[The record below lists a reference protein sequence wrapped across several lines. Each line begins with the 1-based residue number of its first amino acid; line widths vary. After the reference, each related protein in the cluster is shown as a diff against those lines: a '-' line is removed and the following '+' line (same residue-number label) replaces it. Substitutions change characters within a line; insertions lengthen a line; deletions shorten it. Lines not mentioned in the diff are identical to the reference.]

1 MLKLNHITKRFPG
14 VLALDDVSVEVR
26 PNEIVGLIG
35 ENGAGKSTLMKLLT
49 GAYRQDAGDITLSG
63 QPLVIRNP
71 RDATA
76 KGIAMVYQEQSI
88 LPNLTIAENLF
99 LGRED
104 KFTTFGRMNWPK
116 LKRAA
121 QAELA
126 TVHLDI
132 DPLTVCE
139 DLSFGQRQM
148 VELARALSLASRTGG
163 TPVILLDEP
172 TSVLE
177 AAEIDILFRLVR
189 ELKSRASFVF
199 VSHRLDELLSLS
211 DRVYVMKDG
220 KVVAEMA
227 SADAS
232 VKQLHEL
239 MVGRSMNGEY
249 YRENLQKPCR
259 DEVALSVRHASL
271 GHALND
277 VSFEVRRGEVFGVA
291 GVVGSGREELCRVI
305 AGLEKLDSGE
315 VHIGGTLLRAQ
326 PNHAVALGVGY
337 VPRERKIEGLVTQM
351 SVAENLT
358 LPRLSAVSRGGVVR
372 KGSERKIANEWIQR
386 LRIKTPGPDASCRN
400 LSGGNQQKVVLAKW
414 RFAGSRILV
423 LDHPTRG
430 LDVGAKE
437 EVYQLI
443 RELTAEGVAVV
454 LTGDTLE
461 EILGLSHR
469 IMVMRDGRA
478 QKVLPCEVGSKPSQV
493 EIVEHM
499 V

>member
-1 MLKLNHITKRFPG
+1 MLKLTNITKRFPG

-49 GAYRQDAGDITLSG
+49 GAYRQDSGEILLSG
-63 QPLVIRNP
+63 EPLVIRNP

-88 LPNLTIAENLF
+88 LPNLTVAENLF
-99 LGRED
+99 LGREEN
-104 KFTTFGRMNWPK
+104 FTTFGRMNWPK

-148 VELARALSLASRTGG
+148 VELARALSLASRPGG

-177 AAEIDILFRLVR
+177 AAEIEILFRLVR

-227 SADAS
+227 SAEAS

-259 DEVALSVRHASL
+259 DEVALSVQHASL
-271 GHALND
+271 GHALDD
-277 VSFEVRRGEVFGVA
+277 VSFEVHRGEVFGVA

-305 AGLEKLDSGE
+305 AGLEKLAAGE
-315 VHIGGTLLRAQ
+315 VRIGGTLLKPQA
-326 PNHAVALGVGY
+326 NHAVALGVGY
-337 VPRERKIEGLVTQM
+337 VPRERKVEGLVTQM

-358 LPRLSAVSRGGVVR
+358 LPRLGGVSRGGIVR

-414 RFAGSRILV
+414 RFAGSQILV

-478 QKVLPCEVGSKPSQV
+478 QTLLPCEVGSKPSQV

>member
-1 MLKLNHITKRFPG
+1 MLTLKNITKRFPG
-14 VLALDDVSVEVR
+14 VLALNDVSIEVR

-49 GAYRQDAGDITLSG
+49 GAYRQDTGEIVLNGS
-63 QPLVIRNP
+63 PLFIKNP
-71 RDATA
+71 RDATS

-88 LPNLTIAENLF
+88 LPNLTVAENLF
-99 LGRED
+99 LGRESA
-104 KFTTFGRMNWPK
+104 FVSFGRIDWKK

-121 QAELA
+121 LAELA

-132 DPLTVCE
+132 DPLTYCE

-148 VELARALSLASRTGG
+148 VELAKALSLASRAGSM
-163 TPVILLDEP
+163 PVILLDEP

-177 AAEIDILFRLVR
+177 AAEIEILFRLVR

-220 KVVAEMA
+220 KVVSEMA

-232 VKQLHEL
+232 IGRLHEL
-239 MVGRSMNGEY
+239 MVGRTMDGQY
-249 YRENLQKPCR
+249 YREGSQKPCS
-259 DEVALSVRHASL
+259 DIVALSVRNACL
-271 GHALND
+271 GHALKD
-277 VSFEVRRGEVFGVA
+277 LSFEVRAGEVFGVA
-291 GVVGSGREELCRVI
+291 GVVGSGREELCRVL
-305 AGLEKLDSGE
+305 AGLERLDAGE
-315 VHIGGTLLRAQ
+315 VKVGTIQLKPQA
-326 PNHAVALGVGY
+326 NHAVSLGIGY
-337 VPRERKIEGLVTQM
+337 VPRERKIEGLVTEM
-351 SVAENLT
+351 TVAENLT
-358 LPRLSAVSRGGVVR
+358 LSRLAAVSRAGVMR
-372 KGSERKIANEWIQR
+372 KGSERGFANDWIAR
-386 LRIKTPGPDASCRN
+386 LHIKTPGPDASCRN

-443 RELTAEGVAVV
+443 RELSAEGVAVV

-461 EILGLSHR
+461 EILGMSHR
-469 IMVMRDGRA
+469 VMVMRDGRA
-478 QKVLPCEVGSKPSQV
+478 QKILPCEVGKKPSQIEV
-493 EIVEHM
+493 IEHM

>member
-1 MLKLNHITKRFPG
+1 MLLLKNITKRFPG
-14 VLALDDVSVEVR
+14 VLALDDVSIEIR

-49 GAYRQDAGDITLSG
+49 GAYRQDAGAMTLNG
-63 QPLVIRNP
+63 KPLVIRNP
-71 RDATA
+71 RDATS

-88 LPNLTIAENLF
+88 LPNLTVAENLF
-99 LGRED
+99 LGREKD
-104 KFTTFGRMNWPK
+104 FVALGRLNWSK
-116 LKRAA
+116 LERAA
-121 QAELA
+121 RKDLA

-132 DPLTVCE
+132 DPLTLCE

-148 VELARALSLASRTGG
+148 VELARALSLASHG
-163 TPVILLDEP
+163 TPIILLDEP
-172 TSVLE
+172 TSMLE
-177 AAEIDILFRLVR
+177 AAEIKILFRLVA

-220 KVVAEMA
+220 KVVADMPA
-227 SADAS
+227 ADAS
-232 VKQLHEL
+232 AAQLHAL
-239 MVGRSMNGEY
+239 MVGRSQHSEY
-249 YRENLQKPCR
+249 YRESLQKPCR
-259 DEVALSVRHASL
+259 SEVALSVRHASL
-271 GHALND
+271 GHAFKE
-277 VSFEVRRGEVFGVA
+277 VSFEVHGGEVFGVA

-305 AGLEKLDSGE
+305 EGLEPLDSGE
-315 VHIGGTLLRAQ
+315 INVGTTRLRPQAH
-326 PNHAVALGVGY
+326 HAVALGIGY
-337 VPRERKIEGLVTQM
+337 VPCERKVEGLVMQM
-351 SVAENLT
+351 SVAQNLT
-358 LPRLSAVSRGGVVR
+358 LPRLRAVSRGGVIH
-372 KGSERKIANEWIQR
+372 KASERSMANEWIHR
-386 LRIKTPGPDASCRN
+386 LHIKTPGPDASCRN

-469 IMVMRDGRA
+469 VMVMRDGRV
-478 QKVLPCEVGSKPSQV
+478 QTILPCEVGHKPSQV
-493 EIVEHM
+493 EVIEHM

>member
-1 MLKLNHITKRFPG
+1 MLTLKNVTKRFPG
-14 VLALDDVSVEVR
+14 VLALNDVSIEIR

-49 GAYRQDAGDITLSG
+49 GGYRQDSG
-63 QPLVIRNP
+63 EILRDGKPLVIKNP
-71 RDATA
+71 RDATS

-88 LPNLTIAENLF
+88 LPNLTVAENLF
-99 LGRED
+99 LGREEP
-104 KFTTFGRMNWPK
+104 FLTLGRVNWVK

-121 QAELA
+121 IAELA

-132 DPLTVCE
+132 DPLTLCE
-139 DLSFGQRQM
+139 DLTFGQRQM
-148 VELARALSLASRTGG
+148 VELAKALSLASRTDGM
-163 TPVILLDEP
+163 PVILLDEP

-177 AAEIDILFRLVR
+177 AAEIEILFRLVR
-189 ELKSRASFVF
+189 ELKARASFVF

-220 KVVAEMA
+220 KVVAGMA

-232 VKQLHEL
+232 VGQLHEL
-239 MVGRSMNGEY
+239 MVGRTMDGQY

-259 DEVALSVRHASL
+259 GEVALSVRNASL
-271 GHALND
+271 GHTLKG
-277 VSFEVRRGEVFGVA
+277 VSFDVHCGEVFGVA

-305 AGLEKLDSGE
+305 AGLESLDSGE
-315 VHIGGTLLRAQ
+315 VLVGETRLRPQAT
-326 PNHAVALGVGY
+326 HAVSLGIGY
-337 VPRERKIEGLVTQM
+337 VPRERKVEGLVTQM

-358 LPRLSAVSRGGVVR
+358 LPRLAAVSRGGVVNKR
-372 KGSERKIANEWIQR
+372 SERAVANEWIER
-386 LRIKTPGPDASCRN
+386 LHIKTPGPTASCRN

-469 IMVMRDGRA
+469 VMVMRDGRA
-478 QKVLPCEVGSKPSQV
+478 QKILACEVGHKPSQIDV
-493 EIVEHM
+493 VEHM

>member
-1 MLKLNHITKRFPG
+1 MLTLKNITKRFPG
-14 VLALDDVSVEVR
+14 VLALDDVSIEVR

-49 GAYRQDAGDITLSG
+49 GSYRQDTGEITLNG
-63 QPLVIRNP
+63 KPLAIRNP
-71 RDATA
+71 RDATS

-88 LPNLTIAENLF
+88 LPNLTVAENLF
-99 LGRED
+99 LGREQA
-104 KFTTFGRMNWPK
+104 FVTLGRINWTK

-121 QAELA
+121 VAELA
-126 TVHLDI
+126 TVRLDI
-132 DPLTVCE
+132 DPLTYCE

-148 VELARALSLASRTGG
+148 VELAKALSLASRAGSM
-163 TPVILLDEP
+163 PVILLDEP

-177 AAEIDILFRLVR
+177 AAEIEILFRLVR

-220 KVVAEMA
+220 KVVSEMA

-232 VKQLHEL
+232 VGRLHEL
-239 MVGRSMNGEY
+239 MVGRTMDGQY
-249 YRENLQKPCR
+249 YREALQKPCSNT
-259 DEVALSVRHASL
+259 VALSVRNASL
-271 GHALND
+271 GYALKD
-277 VSFEVRRGEVFGVA
+277 VSFEVHAGEVFGVA
-291 GVVGSGREELCRVI
+291 GVVGSGREELCRVL
-305 AGLEKLDSGE
+305 AGLESLDAGE
-315 VHIGGTLLRAQ
+315 VCVGTTRLKPQA
-326 PNHAVALGVGY
+326 NHAVALGIGY
-337 VPRERKIEGLVTQM
+337 VPRERKIEGLVTEM
-351 SVAENLT
+351 TVAENLT
-358 LPRLSAVSRGGVVR
+358 LPRLGAVSRAGIVKKSR
-372 KGSERKIANEWIQR
+372 ERGFANDWIAR
-386 LRIKTPGPDASCRN
+386 LHIKTPGPDASCRN

-469 IMVMRDGRA
+469 VMVMRDGRA
-478 QKVLPCEVGSKPSQV
+478 QRILPCEVGRKPSQIEV
-493 EIVEHM
+493 VEHM

>member
-1 MLKLNHITKRFPG
+1 MLTLKNVTKRFPG
-14 VLALDDVSVEVR
+14 VLALNDVSIEIR

-49 GAYRQDAGDITLSG
+49 GGYRQDSG
-63 QPLVIRNP
+63 EILRDGKPLVIKNP
-71 RDATA
+71 RDATS

-88 LPNLTIAENLF
+88 LPNLTVAENLF
-99 LGRED
+99 LGREEP
-104 KFTTFGRMNWPK
+104 FLTLGRVNWVK

-121 QAELA
+121 VAELA

-132 DPLTVCE
+132 DPLTLCE
-139 DLSFGQRQM
+139 DLTFGQRQM
-148 VELARALSLASRTGG
+148 VELAKALSLASRTDGM
-163 TPVILLDEP
+163 PVILLDEP

-177 AAEIDILFRLVR
+177 AAEIEILFRLVR
-189 ELKSRASFVF
+189 ELKARASFVF

-220 KVVAEMA
+220 KVVAGMA

-232 VKQLHEL
+232 VGQLHEL
-239 MVGRSMNGEY
+239 MVGRTMDGQY

-259 DEVALSVRHASL
+259 GEVALSVRNASL
-271 GHALND
+271 GHTLKG
-277 VSFEVRRGEVFGVA
+277 VSFDVHCGEVFGVA

-305 AGLEKLDSGE
+305 AGLESLDAGE
-315 VHIGGTLLRAQ
+315 VLVGGTRLRAQ
-326 PNHAVALGVGY
+326 ATHAVSLGIGY
-337 VPRERKIEGLVTQM
+337 VPRERKVEGLVTQM

-358 LPRLSAVSRGGVVR
+358 LPRLAAVSRSGVVNKR
-372 KGSERKIANEWIQR
+372 SERAIANEWIER
-386 LRIKTPGPDASCRN
+386 LHIKTPGPTASCRN

-469 IMVMRDGRA
+469 VMVMRDGRA
-478 QKVLPCEVGSKPSQV
+478 QKILACEVGHKPSQIDV
-493 EIVEHM
+493 VEHM

>member
-1 MLKLNHITKRFPG
+1 MLTLKNVTKRFPG
-14 VLALDDVSVEVR
+14 VLALNDVSIEIR

-49 GAYRQDAGDITLSG
+49 GGYRQDSG
-63 QPLVIRNP
+63 EILRDGKPLVIKNP
-71 RDATA
+71 RDATS

-88 LPNLTIAENLF
+88 LPNLTVAENLF
-99 LGRED
+99 LGREEP
-104 KFTTFGRMNWPK
+104 FLTLGRVNWVK

-121 QAELA
+121 VAELA

-132 DPLTVCE
+132 DPLTLCE
-139 DLSFGQRQM
+139 DLTFGQRQM
-148 VELARALSLASRTGG
+148 VELAKALSLASRTDGM
-163 TPVILLDEP
+163 PVILLDEP

-177 AAEIDILFRLVR
+177 AAEIEILFRLVR
-189 ELKSRASFVF
+189 ELKARASFVF

-220 KVVAEMA
+220 KVVAGMA

-232 VKQLHEL
+232 VGQLHEL
-239 MVGRSMNGEY
+239 MVGRTMDGQY

-259 DEVALSVRHASL
+259 GEVALSVRNASL
-271 GHALND
+271 GHTLKG
-277 VSFEVRRGEVFGVA
+277 VSFDVHCGEVFGVA

-305 AGLEKLDSGE
+305 AGLESLDAGE
-315 VHIGGTLLRAQ
+315 VRVGETRLRAQ
-326 PNHAVALGVGY
+326 ATHAVSLGIGY
-337 VPRERKIEGLVTQM
+337 VPRERKVEGLVTQM

-358 LPRLSAVSRGGVVR
+358 LPRLAAVSRSGVVNKR
-372 KGSERKIANEWIQR
+372 SERAIANEWIER
-386 LRIKTPGPDASCRN
+386 LHIKTPGPTASCRN

-469 IMVMRDGRA
+469 VMVMRDGRA
-478 QKVLPCEVGSKPSQV
+478 QKILACEVGHKPSQIDV
-493 EIVEHM
+493 VEHM

>member
-1 MLKLNHITKRFPG
+1 MLKLKNITKRFPG

-49 GAYRQDAGDITLSG
+49 GAYRQDSGEITLSG

-99 LGRED
+99 LGREEN
-104 KFTTFGRMNWPK
+104 FTTFGRMNWSK

-126 TVHLDI
+126 TVHLDV

-163 TPVILLDEP
+163 TPIILLDEP

-177 AAEIDILFRLVR
+177 AAEIEILFRLVR

-239 MVGRSMNGEY
+239 MVGRSMHGEY
-249 YRENLQKPCR
+249 YRENLQKACG
-259 DEVALSVRHASL
+259 DEVALSVKHASL

-305 AGLEKLDSGE
+305 AGLDKLDSGE
-315 VHIGGTLLRAQ
+315 VRIGGTVLKPQA
-326 PNHAVALGVGY
+326 NHAVALGVGY
-337 VPRERKIEGLVTQM
+337 VPRERKVEGLVTQM

-358 LPRLSAVSRGGVVR
+358 LPRLGSVSRGGVVR

-493 EIVEHM
+493 DIVEHM

>member
-1 MLKLNHITKRFPG
+1 MLKLKNITKRFPG

-49 GAYRQDAGDITLSG
+49 GAYRQDAGEITLSG

-99 LGRED
+99 LGREEN
-104 KFTTFGRMNWPK
+104 FTTFGRMNWPK

-163 TPVILLDEP
+163 TPIILLDEP

-177 AAEIDILFRLVR
+177 AAEIEILFRLVR

-227 SADAS
+227 SAQAS

-277 VSFEVRRGEVFGVA
+277 VSFEVRQGEVFGVA

-305 AGLEKLDSGE
+305 AGLDKLDSGE
-315 VHIGGTLLRAQ
+315 VRIGGTLLKAQ
-326 PNHAVALGVGY
+326 ANHAVALGVGY
-337 VPRERKIEGLVTQM
+337 VPRERKVEGLVTQM

-358 LPRLSAVSRGGVVR
+358 LPRLKAVSRGGVVR
-372 KGSERKIANEWIQR
+372 KGNERKIANEWIER
-386 LRIKTPGPDASCRN
+386 LHIKTPGPDASCRN

-493 EIVEHM
+493 DIVEHM

>member
-1 MLKLNHITKRFPG
+1 MLTLNNVTKRFPG
-14 VLALDDVSVEVR
+14 VLALDNVSIEVR

-49 GAYRQDAGDITLSG
+49 GAYHQDTGEIMLNG
-63 QPLVIRNP
+63 KPMVIRSP
-71 RDATA
+71 RDATS

-88 LPNLTIAENLF
+88 LPNLTVAENLF
-99 LGRED
+99 LGREED
-104 KFTTFGRMNWPK
+104 FVTFGRLNWKK
-116 LKRAA
+116 LKQAA
-121 QAELA
+121 RKELA

-132 DPLTVCE
+132 DPLTLCE

-163 TPVILLDEP
+163 TPIILLDEP

-177 AAEIDILFRLVR
+177 AAEIEILFRLVG

-220 KVVAEMA
+220 KVVANIPAA
-227 SADAS
+227 SAS
-232 VKQLHEL
+232 VAQLHEL
-239 MVGRSMNGEY
+239 MVGRSMHGEY

-259 DEVALSVRHASL
+259 DEVALSVNHASQ

-277 VSFEVRRGEVFGVA
+277 VSFEVYRGEVFGVA

-305 AGLEKLDSGE
+305 AGLEKLDAGE
-315 VHIGGTLLRAQ
+315 VMVGTTRLRPQA
-326 PNHAVALGVGY
+326 NHAVALGIGY
-337 VPRERKIEGLVTQM
+337 VPRERKVEGLVTQM
-351 SVAENLT
+351 SVAQNLT
-358 LPRLSAVSRGGVVR
+358 LPRLGAVSRAGVVR
-372 KGSERKIANEWIQR
+372 KASERVIATEWIDR
-386 LRIKTPGPDASCRN
+386 LHIKTPGPDASCRN

-414 RFAGSRILV
+414 RFAGSQILV

-443 RELTAEGVAVV
+443 RELSAEGVAVV

-469 IMVMRDGRA
+469 VMVMRDGRA
-478 QKVLPCEVGSKPSQV
+478 QTILPCVVGQKPSQV

>member
-1 MLKLNHITKRFPG
+1 MLTLKHITKRFPG
-14 VLALDDVSVEVR
+14 VLALDDVSIEVR

-49 GAYRQDAGDITLSG
+49 GAYHQDSGDIVFNG
-63 QPLVIRNP
+63 APLVIKNP

-88 LPNLTIAENLF
+88 LSNLTVAENLF
-99 LGRED
+99 LGRESA
-104 KFTTFGRMNWPK
+104 FVTFGRINWKK
-116 LKRAA
+116 LKQAA
-121 QAELA
+121 IAELA
-126 TVHLDI
+126 AVHLDV
-132 DPLTVCE
+132 DPLAYCE

-148 VELARALSLASRTGG
+148 VELAKALSLASRAGSM
-163 TPVILLDEP
+163 PVILLDEP

-177 AAEIDILFRLVR
+177 AAEIEVLFRLVR

-220 KVVAEMA
+220 KVVSEMA

-232 VKQLHEL
+232 VGRLHEL
-239 MVGRSMNGEY
+239 MVGRTMDGQY
-249 YRENLQKPCR
+249 YREGLQKPCS
-259 DEVALSVRHASL
+259 DTVALSVKNASL
-271 GHALND
+271 GHSLKD
-277 VSFEVRRGEVFGVA
+277 VSFEVKSGEVFGVA
-291 GVVGSGREELCRVI
+291 GVVGSGREELCRVL
-305 AGLEKLDSGE
+305 AGLEALDRGE
-315 VHIGGTLLRAQ
+315 VRVGNKRLNPHA
-326 PNHAVALGVGY
+326 NHAVSLGIGY
-337 VPRERKIEGLVTQM
+337 VPRERKIEGLVTEM
-351 SVAENLT
+351 TVAENLT
-358 LPRLSAVSRGGVVR
+358 LPRLEAVSRGGVVQKR
-372 KGSERKIANEWIQR
+372 AERKFANDWIAR

-443 RELTAEGVAVV
+443 RELSAEGVAVV

-461 EILGLSHR
+461 EILGMSHR

-478 QKVLPCEVGSKPSQV
+478 QKILACEVGHKPSQI

>member
-1 MLKLNHITKRFPG
+1 MLVLKNVTKRFPG
-14 VLALDDVSVEVR
+14 VLALDDVSIEIR

-49 GAYRQDAGDITLSG
+49 GAYHQDTGEIMLNG

-71 RDATA
+71 RDATS

-88 LPNLTIAENLF
+88 LPNLTVAENLF
-99 LGRED
+99 LGREED
-104 KFTTFGRMNWPK
+104 FVSFGRLNWTK

-121 QAELA
+121 RKELA
-126 TVHLDI
+126 TVHLDV
-132 DPLTVCE
+132 DPLTLCE

-177 AAEIDILFRLVR
+177 AAEIEILFRLVG

-199 VSHRLDELLSLS
+199 VSHRLDELLLLS

-220 KVVAEMA
+220 KVVAEMPAA
-227 SADAS
+227 SAS
-232 VKQLHEL
+232 VAQLHEL
-239 MVGRSMNGEY
+239 MVGRSMHGEY

-259 DEVALSVRHASL
+259 REVALSVSHASL

-277 VSFEVRRGEVFGVA
+277 VSFEVCNGEVFGVA

-315 VHIGGTLLRAQ
+315 VIVGTTRLRPQAT
-326 PNHAVALGVGY
+326 HAVALGIGY
-337 VPRERKIEGLVTQM
+337 VPRERKVEGLVTQM
-351 SVAENLT
+351 SVAQNLT
-358 LPRLSAVSRGGVVR
+358 LPRLGAISRAGIVQKAG
-372 KGSERKIANEWIQR
+372 ERLIAAEWIQR

-400 LSGGNQQKVVLAKW
+400 LSGGNQQKVVLSKW

-443 RELTAEGVAVV
+443 RELSAEGVAVV

-469 IMVMRDGRA
+469 VMVMRDGRA
-478 QKVLPCEVGSKPSQV
+478 QTILPCVVGQKPSQV

>member
-1 MLKLNHITKRFPG
+1 MLRLKNITKRFPG
-14 VLALDDVSVEVR
+14 VLALDDVSIEVR

-49 GAYRQDAGDITLSG
+49 GAYHQDTGEITLG
-63 QPLVIRNP
+63 DKPLSIRSP

-88 LPNLTIAENLF
+88 LSNLTIAENMF
-99 LGRED
+99 LGREEE
-104 KFTTFGRMNWPK
+104 FTTFGRLNWAK

-121 QAELA
+121 KAELA

-132 DPLTVCE
+132 DPLTLCE
-139 DLSFGQRQM
+139 NLSFGQRQM
-148 VELARALSLASRTGG
+148 VELARALSLASRSGG
-163 TPVILLDEP
+163 MPIVLLDEP

-177 AAEIDILFRLVR
+177 AAEIEILFRLVR

-239 MVGRSMNGEY
+239 MVGRSMHGEY

-259 DEVALSVRHASL
+259 NDVALTVRHASL

-277 VSFEVRRGEVFGVA
+277 VSFEVRKGEVFGVA

-305 AGLEKLDSGE
+305 AGLEKLDAGE
-315 VHIGGTLLRAQ
+315 VLIGDIHLRPQA
-326 PNHAVALGVGY
+326 NHAVALGVGY
-337 VPRERKIEGLVTQM
+337 VPRERKVEGLVTQM
-351 SVAENLT
+351 SVAQNLT
-358 LPRLSAVSRGGVVR
+358 LPRLRSVSRCGVVR
-372 KGSERKIANEWIQR
+372 KASERAIANEWIQR
-386 LRIKTPGPDASCRN
+386 LHIKTPGPDASCRN

-414 RFAGSRILV
+414 RFADSRILV

-478 QKVLPCEVGSKPSQV
+478 QKLLPCEVGSKPSQV

>member
-1 MLKLNHITKRFPG
+1 
-14 VLALDDVSVEVR
+14 
-26 PNEIVGLIG
+26 
-35 ENGAGKSTLMKLLT
+35 
-49 GAYRQDAGDITLSG
+49 
-63 QPLVIRNP
+63 
-71 RDATA
+71 
-76 KGIAMVYQEQSI
+76 
-88 LPNLTIAENLF
+88 
-99 LGRED
+99 
-104 KFTTFGRMNWPK
+104 
-116 LKRAA
+116 
-121 QAELA
+121 
-126 TVHLDI
+126 
-132 DPLTVCE
+132 
-139 DLSFGQRQM
+139 M
-148 VELARALSLASRTGG
+148 VELAKALSLASRTDGM
-163 TPVILLDEP
+163 PVILLDEP

-177 AAEIDILFRLVR
+177 AAEIEILFRLVR
-189 ELKSRASFVF
+189 ELKARASFVF

-220 KVVAEMA
+220 KVVAGMA

-232 VKQLHEL
+232 VGQLHEL
-239 MVGRSMNGEY
+239 MVGRTMDGQY

-259 DEVALSVRHASL
+259 GEVALSVRNASL
-271 GHALND
+271 GHTLKG
-277 VSFEVRRGEVFGVA
+277 VSFDVHCGEVFGVA

-305 AGLEKLDSGE
+305 AGLESLDAGE
-315 VHIGGTLLRAQ
+315 VLVGGTRLRAQ
-326 PNHAVALGVGY
+326 ATHAVSLGIGY
-337 VPRERKIEGLVTQM
+337 VPRERKVEGLVTQM

-358 LPRLSAVSRGGVVR
+358 LPRLAAVSRSGVVNKR
-372 KGSERKIANEWIQR
+372 SERAIANEWIER
-386 LRIKTPGPDASCRN
+386 LHIKTPGPTASCRN

-469 IMVMRDGRA
+469 VMVMRDGRA
-478 QKVLPCEVGSKPSQV
+478 QKILACEVGHKPSQIDV
-493 EIVEHM
+493 VEHM

>member
-1 MLKLNHITKRFPG
+1 MLNLKNITKRFPG

-49 GAYRQDAGDITLSG
+49 GAYRQDAGEITLG
-63 QPLVIRNP
+63 GRPLVIRNP

-99 LGRED
+99 LGREEN
-104 KFTTFGRMNWPK
+104 FTTFGRMNWSK
-116 LKRAA
+116 LKHAA

-163 TPVILLDEP
+163 TPIILLDEP

-177 AAEIDILFRLVR
+177 AAEIEILFRLVR

-220 KVVAEMA
+220 KVVAQMA

-249 YRENLQKPCR
+249 YRENLQNPCR

-277 VSFEVRRGEVFGVA
+277 VSFDVRQGEVFGVA

-315 VHIGGTLLRAQ
+315 VRIGDTLLKPQA
-326 PNHAVALGVGY
+326 NHAVALGVGY
-337 VPRERKIEGLVTQM
+337 VPRERKVEGLVTQM

-358 LPRLSAVSRGGVVR
+358 LPRLGSVSRGGVVR
-372 KGSERKIANEWIQR
+372 KGNERKIANEWIRR
-386 LRIKTPGPDASCRN
+386 LQIKTPGPDASCRN

-469 IMVMRDGRA
+469 VMVMRDGRA

-493 EIVEHM
+493 EVVEHM

>member
-1 MLKLNHITKRFPG
+1 MLTLKNVTKRFPG
-14 VLALDDVSVEVR
+14 VLALDDVSIEIR

-49 GAYRQDAGDITLSG
+49 GAYRQDSG
-63 QPLVIRNP
+63 EIALDGKPMAIRNP

-88 LPNLTIAENLF
+88 LPNLTVAENLF
-99 LGRED
+99 LGREED
-104 KFTTFGRMNWPK
+104 FVSFGRLNWTR
-116 LKRAA
+116 LKHAA
-121 QAELA
+121 ERELA
-126 TVHLDI
+126 SVHLDV
-132 DPLTVCE
+132 DPLMPCE
-139 DLSFGQRQM
+139 ALSFGQRQM
-148 VELARALSLASRTGG
+148 VELARALSLASRANGM
-163 TPVILLDEP
+163 PVVLLDEP

-189 ELKSRASFVF
+189 ELKARASFVF

-220 KVVAEMA
+220 KVVSEMA
-227 SADAS
+227 SESAS
-232 VKQLHEL
+232 VSKLHEL

-249 YRENLQKPCR
+249 YREHLQKPYTA
-259 DEVALSVRHASL
+259 DAALRVSHASL
-271 GHALND
+271 GSALKD
-277 VSFEVRRGEVFGVA
+277 VSFDVHRGEVFGVA

-315 VHIGGTLLRAQ
+315 VFVGDTRLKPQA
-326 PNHAVALGVGY
+326 NHAVALGIGY

-351 SVAENLT
+351 SVAQNLT
-358 LPRLSAVSRGGVVR
+358 LPRLSAVSHAGVVR
-372 KGSERKIANEWIQR
+372 KSEERALADEWIRR
-386 LRIKTPGPDASCRN
+386 LHIKAPGPDASCRN

-414 RFAGSRILV
+414 RFAGSTILV

-443 RELTAEGVAVV
+443 RELTADGVAVV

-469 IMVMRDGRA
+469 VMVMRDGRA
-478 QKVLPCEVGSKPSQV
+478 EVILPCEVGSKPSQV
-493 EIVEHM
+493 DVVEHM

>member
-1 MLKLNHITKRFPG
+1 MLKLKNITKRFPG

-49 GAYRQDAGDITLSG
+49 GAYHQDAGEITLSG

-99 LGRED
+99 LGREEN
-104 KFTTFGRMNWPK
+104 FTTFGRMNWSK

-126 TVHLDI
+126 TVRLDI

-163 TPVILLDEP
+163 TPIILLDEP

-177 AAEIDILFRLVR
+177 AAEIEILFRLVR

-227 SADAS
+227 SVDAS

-239 MVGRSMNGEY
+239 MVGRSMHGEY

-259 DEVALSVRHASL
+259 DEVALSVSHASL

-277 VSFEVRRGEVFGVA
+277 VSFDVRQGEVFGVA

-315 VHIGGTLLRAQ
+315 VRIGGTLLKPQA
-326 PNHAVALGVGY
+326 NHAVALGVGY
-337 VPRERKIEGLVTQM
+337 VPRERKVEGLVTQM
-351 SVAENLT
+351 SVAQNLT

-372 KGSERKIANEWIQR
+372 KGNERKIANEWIQR

-443 RELTAEGVAVV
+443 RELTAEGVAFV

>member
-1 MLKLNHITKRFPG
+1 MLTLRNVTKRFPG
-14 VLALDDVSVEVR
+14 VLALNDVSIEIR

-49 GAYRQDAGDITLSG
+49 GGYRQDSG
-63 QPLVIRNP
+63 EILRDGKPLVIKNP
-71 RDATA
+71 RDATS

-88 LPNLTIAENLF
+88 LPNLTVAENLF
-99 LGRED
+99 LGREEP
-104 KFTTFGRMNWPK
+104 FLTLGRVNWTK

-121 QAELA
+121 IAELA

-132 DPLTVCE
+132 DPLTLCE
-139 DLSFGQRQM
+139 DLTFGQRQM
-148 VELARALSLASRTGG
+148 VELAKALSLASHTDGM
-163 TPVILLDEP
+163 PVILLDEP

-177 AAEIDILFRLVR
+177 AAEIEILFRLVR
-189 ELKSRASFVF
+189 ELKARASFVF

-220 KVVAEMA
+220 KVVAGMA

-232 VKQLHEL
+232 VGQLHEL
-239 MVGRSMNGEY
+239 MVGRTMDGQY

-259 DEVALSVRHASL
+259 GEVALSVRNASL
-271 GHALND
+271 GHTLKG
-277 VSFEVRRGEVFGVA
+277 VSFDVHCGEVFGVA

-305 AGLEKLDSGE
+305 AGLESLDAGE
-315 VHIGGTLLRAQ
+315 VLVGETRLRAQ
-326 PNHAVALGVGY
+326 ATHAVSLGIGY

-358 LPRLSAVSRGGVVR
+358 LPRLAAVSRSGVVNKR
-372 KGSERKIANEWIQR
+372 SERAVANEWIER
-386 LRIKTPGPDASCRN
+386 LHIKTPGPSASCRN

-469 IMVMRDGRA
+469 VMVMRDGRA
-478 QKVLPCEVGSKPSQV
+478 QKILACEVGHKPSQIDV
-493 EIVEHM
+493 VEHM

>member
-1 MLKLNHITKRFPG
+1 MLTLKNVTKRFPG
-14 VLALDDVSVEVR
+14 VLALDNVSIEIR

-49 GAYRQDAGDITLSG
+49 GGYRQDAGEILRDG
-63 QPLVIRNP
+63 KPLVIKSP
-71 RDATA
+71 RDATS

-88 LPNLTIAENLF
+88 LPNLTVAENLF
-99 LGRED
+99 LGREEP
-104 KFTTFGRMNWPK
+104 FLTLGRVNWSK

-121 QAELA
+121 VAELA

-132 DPLTVCE
+132 DPLTLCE
-139 DLSFGQRQM
+139 DLTFGQRQM
-148 VELARALSLASRTGG
+148 VELAKALSLASRTDGM
-163 TPVILLDEP
+163 PVILLDEP

-177 AAEIDILFRLVR
+177 AAEIEILFRLVR

-220 KVVAEMA
+220 KVVAGMA

-232 VKQLHEL
+232 VGQLHEL
-239 MVGRSMNGEY
+239 MVGRTMDGQY

-259 DEVALSVRHASL
+259 GEVALSVRNASL
-271 GHALND
+271 GHTLKG
-277 VSFEVRRGEVFGVA
+277 VSFDVHCGEVFGVA

-305 AGLEKLDSGE
+305 AGLESLDAGE
-315 VHIGGTLLRAQ
+315 VRVGETRLRPQAT
-326 PNHAVALGVGY
+326 HAVSLGIGY
-337 VPRERKIEGLVTQM
+337 VPRERKVEGLVTQM

-358 LPRLSAVSRGGVVR
+358 LPRLAAVSRSGVLNKR
-372 KGSERKIANEWIQR
+372 SERAIANEWIER
-386 LRIKTPGPDASCRN
+386 LRIKTPGPNASCRN

-414 RFAGSRILV
+414 RFADSRILV

-443 RELTAEGVAVV
+443 RELTAQGVAVV

-469 IMVMRDGRA
+469 VMVMRDGRA
-478 QKVLPCEVGSKPSQV
+478 QKILVCEVGHKPSQIDV
-493 EIVEHM
+493 VEHM

>member
-1 MLKLNHITKRFPG
+1 MLTLKNVTKRFPG
-14 VLALDDVSVEVR
+14 VLALDDVTIEIR

-49 GAYRQDAGDITLSG
+49 GAYRQDAGEIMLNG
-63 QPLVIRNP
+63 KPMVIRNP
-71 RDATA
+71 RDATS

-88 LPNLTIAENLF
+88 LPNLTVAENLF
-99 LGRED
+99 LGREED
-104 KFTTFGRMNWPK
+104 FVTFGRLNWTK

-121 QAELA
+121 RKELA
-126 TVHLDI
+126 TVHLDV
-132 DPLTVCE
+132 DPLTLCE

-163 TPVILLDEP
+163 TPIILLDEP

-177 AAEIDILFRLVR
+177 AAEIEILFRLVG

-220 KVVAEMA
+220 KVVAEMPA
-227 SADAS
+227 GSAS
-232 VKQLHEL
+232 VAKLHEL
-239 MVGRSMNGEY
+239 MVGRSLHGEY

-259 DEVALSVRHASL
+259 DEVALSVSHASL

-277 VSFEVRRGEVFGVA
+277 VSFEVYRGEVFGVA

-305 AGLEKLDSGE
+305 AGLEKLDGGE
-315 VHIGGTLLRAQ
+315 VTVGTTRLRPQA
-326 PNHAVALGVGY
+326 NHAVALGIGY
-337 VPRERKIEGLVTQM
+337 VPRERKVEGLVTQM
-351 SVAENLT
+351 SVAQNLT
-358 LPRLSAVSRGGVVR
+358 LPRLGAVSRAGVVR
-372 KGSERKIANEWIQR
+372 RASERSLANEWIQR
-386 LRIKTPGPDASCRN
+386 LHIKTPGPDASCRN

-469 IMVMRDGRA
+469 VMVMRDGRA
-478 QKVLPCEVGSKPSQV
+478 QTILPCEVGHKPSQV

>member
-1 MLKLNHITKRFPG
+1 

-49 GAYRQDAGDITLSG
+49 GAYRQDSGEILLSG
-63 QPLVIRNP
+63 EPLVIRNP

-88 LPNLTIAENLF
+88 LPNLTVAENLF
-99 LGRED
+99 LGREEN
-104 KFTTFGRMNWPK
+104 FTTFGRMNWPK

-177 AAEIDILFRLVR
+177 AAEIEILFRLVR

-227 SADAS
+227 SAEAS

-259 DEVALSVRHASL
+259 DEVALSVQHASL
-271 GHALND
+271 GHALDD

-305 AGLEKLDSGE
+305 AGLEKLDAGE
-315 VHIGGTLLRAQ
+315 VRIGGTLLKPQA
-326 PNHAVALGVGY
+326 NHAVALGVGY
-337 VPRERKIEGLVTQM
+337 VPRERKVEGLVTQM

-358 LPRLSAVSRGGVVR
+358 LPRLGRVSRGGIVR

-414 RFAGSRILV
+414 RFAGSQILV

-478 QKVLPCEVGSKPSQV
+478 QTLLPCEVGSKPSQV

>member
-1 MLKLNHITKRFPG
+1 MLTLNNVTKRFPG
-14 VLALDDVSVEVR
+14 VLALDNVSIEVR

-49 GAYRQDAGDITLSG
+49 GAYHQDTGEIMLNG
-63 QPLVIRNP
+63 KPMVIRSP
-71 RDATA
+71 RDATS

-88 LPNLTIAENLF
+88 LPNLTVAENLF
-99 LGRED
+99 LGREED
-104 KFTTFGRMNWPK
+104 FVTFGRLNWKK
-116 LKRAA
+116 LKQAA
-121 QAELA
+121 RKELA

-132 DPLTVCE
+132 DPLTLCE

-163 TPVILLDEP
+163 TPIILLDEP

-177 AAEIDILFRLVR
+177 AAEIEILFRLVG

-220 KVVAEMA
+220 KVVANMPAA
-227 SADAS
+227 SAS
-232 VKQLHEL
+232 VAQLHEL
-239 MVGRSMNGEY
+239 MVGRSMHGEY

-259 DEVALSVRHASL
+259 DEVALSVNHASQ

-277 VSFEVRRGEVFGVA
+277 VSFEVYRGEVFGVA

-305 AGLEKLDSGE
+305 AGLEKLDAGE
-315 VHIGGTLLRAQ
+315 VMVGTTRLRPQA
-326 PNHAVALGVGY
+326 NHAVALGIGY
-337 VPRERKIEGLVTQM
+337 VPRERKVEGLVTQM
-351 SVAENLT
+351 SVAQNLT
-358 LPRLSAVSRGGVVR
+358 LPRLGAVSRAGVVR
-372 KGSERKIANEWIQR
+372 KASERVIATEWIDR
-386 LRIKTPGPDASCRN
+386 LHIKTPGPDASCRN

-414 RFAGSRILV
+414 RFAGSQILV

-443 RELTAEGVAVV
+443 RELSAEGVAVV

-469 IMVMRDGRA
+469 VMVMRDGRA
-478 QKVLPCEVGSKPSQV
+478 QTILPCVVGQKPSQV

>member
-1 MLKLNHITKRFPG
+1 MLKLKNITKRFPG

-49 GAYRQDAGDITLSG
+49 GAYHQDAGEITLSG

-99 LGRED
+99 LGREEN
-104 KFTTFGRMNWPK
+104 FTTFGRMNWSK

-121 QAELA
+121 QTELA

-163 TPVILLDEP
+163 TPIILLDEP

-177 AAEIDILFRLVR
+177 AAEIEILFRLVR

-227 SADAS
+227 SVDAS

-239 MVGRSMNGEY
+239 MVGRSMHGEY
-249 YRENLQKPCR
+249 YRENLQTPCR
-259 DEVALSVRHASL
+259 DEVALSVSHASL

-277 VSFEVRRGEVFGVA
+277 VSFDVRQGEVFGVA

-315 VHIGGTLLRAQ
+315 VRIGGTLLKPQA
-326 PNHAVALGVGY
+326 NHAVALGVGY
-337 VPRERKIEGLVTQM
+337 VPRERKVEGLVTQM
-351 SVAENLT
+351 SVAQNLT

-372 KGSERKIANEWIQR
+372 KGNERKIANEWIQR

-469 IMVMRDGRA
+469 VMVMRDGRA

>member
-1 MLKLNHITKRFPG
+1 MLKLKNITKRFPG

-49 GAYRQDAGDITLSG
+49 GAYRQDAGEITLSG

-99 LGRED
+99 LGREEN
-104 KFTTFGRMNWPK
+104 FTTFGRMNWPK

-163 TPVILLDEP
+163 TPIILLDEP

-177 AAEIDILFRLVR
+177 AAEIEILFRLVR

-227 SADAS
+227 SAQAS

-277 VSFEVRRGEVFGVA
+277 VSFEVRQGEVFGVA

-305 AGLEKLDSGE
+305 AGLDKLDSGE
-315 VHIGGTLLRAQ
+315 VRIGGTLLKAQ
-326 PNHAVALGVGY
+326 ANHAVALGVGY
-337 VPRERKIEGLVTQM
+337 VPRERKVEGLVTQM

-358 LPRLSAVSRGGVVR
+358 LPRLKAVSRGGVVR
-372 KGSERKIANEWIQR
+372 RGNERKIANEWIER
-386 LRIKTPGPDASCRN
+386 LHIKTPGPEASCRN

-493 EIVEHM
+493 DIVEHM

>member
-1 MLKLNHITKRFPG
+1 MLSLKNVTKRFPG
-14 VLALDDVSVEVR
+14 VLALDDVSIEVR

-49 GAYRQDAGDITLSG
+49 GAYRQDTGEIELG
-63 QPLVIRNP
+63 GKPLVIRNP
-71 RDATA
+71 RDATS

-88 LPNLTIAENLF
+88 LPNLTVAENLF
-99 LGRED
+99 LGREED
-104 KFTTFGRMNWPK
+104 FVTFGRMNWAK

-121 QAELA
+121 KKELA
-126 TVHLDI
+126 TVRLDV
-132 DPLTVCE
+132 DPLTLCE

-163 TPVILLDEP
+163 TPIILLDEP

-177 AAEIDILFRLVR
+177 AGEIDILFGLVR

-220 KVVAEMA
+220 KVVSEM
-227 SADAS
+227 SSGNAS
-232 VKQLHEL
+232 VTKLHEL
-239 MVGRSMNGEY
+239 MVGRSLHSEY

-259 DEVALSVRHASL
+259 AEVALSVRHASL
-271 GHALND
+271 GHVLND
-277 VSFEVRRGEVFGVA
+277 VSFDVHCGEVFGVA
-291 GVVGSGREELCRVI
+291 GVVGSGREELCRII
-305 AGLEKLDSGE
+305 AGLEKLDTGE
-315 VHIGGTLLRAQ
+315 VMVGKTRLKPQA
-326 PNHAVALGVGY
+326 NHAVALGIGY
-337 VPRERKIEGLVTQM
+337 VPRERKVEGLVTQM
-351 SVAENLT
+351 SVAQNLT
-358 LPRLSAVSRGGVVR
+358 LPRLGAVSRGGVVR
-372 KGSERKIANEWIQR
+372 KASERALANEWIQR
-386 LRIKTPGPDASCRN
+386 LHIKTPGPDASCRN

-469 IMVMRDGRA
+469 VMVMRDGRA
-478 QKVLPCEVGSKPSQV
+478 EKVLPCEVGRKPSQV

>member
-1 MLKLNHITKRFPG
+1 MLSLNHITKRFPG
-14 VLALDDVSVEVR
+14 VLALDDVSIEVR

-49 GAYRQDAGDITLSG
+49 GAYRQDSG
-63 QPLVIRNP
+63 EILLGGEPLVIRNP
-71 RDATA
+71 RDATS

-88 LPNLTIAENLF
+88 LPNLTVAENLF
-99 LGRED
+99 LGREQA
-104 KFTTFGRMNWPK
+104 FVRFGRLDWAK
-116 LKRAA
+116 LRRAA
-121 QAELA
+121 QKELEM
-126 TVHLDI
+126 VHLDV
-132 DPLTVCE
+132 DPLTLCE

-148 VELARALSLASRTGG
+148 VELARALSLASRAGG
-163 TPVILLDEP
+163 MPVILLDEP

-177 AAEIDILFRLVR
+177 SAEIEILFRLVR

-220 KVVAEMA
+220 RTVAEMK

-232 VKQLHEL
+232 VARLHEL
-239 MVGRSMNGEY
+239 MVGRSLHGEY
-249 YRENLQKPCR
+249 YRENLQKPPR
-259 DEVALSVRHASL
+259 SDVALAVRNLSL

-277 VSFEVRRGEVFGVA
+277 VSFEVHCGEVFGIA

-305 AGLEKLDSGE
+305 AGLEKPDAGSVE
-315 VHIGGTLLRAQ
+315 VGSVRLK
-326 PNHAVALGVGY
+326 PNARHAVSLGVGY
-337 VPRERKIEGLVTQM
+337 VPRERKVEGIVTPM
-351 SVAENLT
+351 TVAQNLT
-358 LPRLSAVSRGGVVR
+358 LSHLGGVSRAGVMHR
-372 KGSERKIANEWIQR
+372 SNEREIARTWIER
-386 LRIKTPGPDASCRN
+386 LHIKTPGPDASCRN

-414 RFAGSRILV
+414 RYAGSRVLV

-443 RELTAEGVAVV
+443 RELTSEGVAVV

-469 IMVMRDGRA
+469 VMVMRDGRA
-478 QKVLPCEVGSKPSQV
+478 QKTLDCEVGRKPAQV
-493 EIVEHM
+493 EIVEYM
-499 V
+499 M

>member
-1 MLKLNHITKRFPG
+1 MLTLKNVTKRFPG
-14 VLALDDVSVEVR
+14 VLALDDVSIEIR

-49 GAYRQDAGDITLSG
+49 GAYRQDSG
-63 QPLVIRNP
+63 EIALNGKPLAIRSP

-88 LPNLTIAENLF
+88 LPNLTVAENLF
-99 LGRED
+99 LGREED
-104 KFTTFGRMNWPK
+104 FVSFGRLDWTR
-116 LKRAA
+116 LRRAA
-121 QAELA
+121 QKELA
-126 TVHLDI
+126 NVHLDV
-132 DPLTVCE
+132 DPLMPCE
-139 DLSFGQRQM
+139 ALSFGQRQM
-148 VELARALSLASRTGG
+148 VELARALSLASRANGM
-163 TPVILLDEP
+163 PVVLLDEP

-220 KVVAEMA
+220 RVVSEMA
-227 SADAS
+227 SESAS
-232 VKQLHEL
+232 VSRLHEL
-239 MVGRSMNGEY
+239 MVGRSLNGEY
-249 YRENLQKPCR
+249 YRENLQKPFR
-259 DEVALSVRHASL
+259 SEVALKVSHASL
-271 GHALND
+271 SPALKD
-277 VSFEVRRGEVFGVA
+277 VSFEVHRGEVFGVA

-305 AGLEKLDSGE
+305 AGLEKLDAGE
-315 VHIGGTLLRAQ
+315 VIVGDTRLKPQA
-326 PNHAVALGVGY
+326 NHAVALGIGY

-351 SVAENLT
+351 SVAQNLT
-358 LPRLSAVSRGGVVR
+358 LPRLHAVSHGGVVR
-372 KGSERKIANEWIQR
+372 RAKERALADEWIAR
-386 LRIKTPGPDASCRN
+386 LHIKAPGPDASCRN

-414 RFAGSRILV
+414 RFADSRILV

-469 IMVMRDGRA
+469 VMVMRDGRA
-478 QKVLPCEVGSKPSQV
+478 EVIMPCEVGRKPSQV
-493 EIVEHM
+493 DVVEHM

>member
-1 MLKLNHITKRFPG
+1 MLMLKNVSKNFPG
-14 VLALDDVSVEVR
+14 VRALDDVSLAIG

-49 GAYRQDAGDITLSG
+49 GAYRPDGGVIELDG
-63 QPLVIRNP
+63 KPLVIRNP

-88 LPNLTIAENLF
+88 LPNLTVAENLF
-99 LGRED
+99 LGRERE
-104 KFTTFGRMNWPK
+104 FVTLGCMNWRK

-121 QAELA
+121 EKELA

-132 DPLTVCE
+132 PPLTLCE

-148 VELARALSLASRTGG
+148 VELARALSLASRAGG
-163 TPVILLDEP
+163 NPVILLDEP

-177 AAEIDILFRLVR
+177 AGEIEILFGLVR

-220 KVVAEMA
+220 KVVAQMPAAE
-227 SADAS
+227 AS
-232 VKQLHEL
+232 VNQLHEL
-239 MVGRSMNGEY
+239 MVGRSLNGEY
-249 YRENLQKPCR
+249 YRENLQQPCQT
-259 DEVALSVRHASL
+259 EVALSVRHACL
-271 GHALND
+271 GHALVD
-277 VSFEVRRGEVFGVA
+277 VSFDLHRGEVFGVA

-305 AGLEKLDSGE
+305 AGLEKLDTGQ
-315 VHIGGTLLRAQ
+315 VLLGSARLQ
-326 PNHAVALGVGY
+326 PKPTHAVALGIGY
-337 VPRERKIEGLVTQM
+337 VPRERKVEGMVTQM
-351 SVAENLT
+351 SVAQNIT
-358 LPRLSAVSRGGVVR
+358 LPRLAAVSRAGILR
-372 KGSERKIANEWIQR
+372 KTRERGLAQEWIAR
-386 LRIKTPGPDASCRN
+386 LHIKTPGPDAACRN

-414 RFAGSRILV
+414 RFAGSRVLV

-443 RELTAEGVAVV
+443 RELTAEGVAVL

-469 IMVMRDGRA
+469 VMVMRDGRA
-478 QKVLPCEVGSKPSQV
+478 QKIFPCVVGSKPSQV
-493 EIVEHM
+493 DIVEHM

>member
-1 MLKLNHITKRFPG
+1 MLKLKNITKRFPG

-49 GAYRQDAGDITLSG
+49 GAYRQDAGEITLSG

-99 LGRED
+99 LGREEN
-104 KFTTFGRMNWPK
+104 FTTFGRMNWPK

-121 QAELA
+121 QTELA

-163 TPVILLDEP
+163 TPIILLDEP

-177 AAEIDILFRLVR
+177 AAEIEILFRLVR

-227 SADAS
+227 SAQAS

-277 VSFEVRRGEVFGVA
+277 VSFEVRQGEVFGVA

-305 AGLEKLDSGE
+305 AGLDKLDSGE
-315 VHIGGTLLRAQ
+315 VRIGGTLLKAQ
-326 PNHAVALGVGY
+326 ANHAVALGVGY
-337 VPRERKIEGLVTQM
+337 VPRERKVEGLVTQM

-358 LPRLSAVSRGGVVR
+358 LPRLKAVSRGGVVR
-372 KGSERKIANEWIQR
+372 KGNERKIANEWIER
-386 LRIKTPGPDASCRN
+386 LHIKTPGPDASCRN

-493 EIVEHM
+493 DIVEHM

>member
-1 MLKLNHITKRFPG
+1 MLSLKNVTKRFPG
-14 VLALDDVSVEVR
+14 VLALDNVSIEVR

-49 GAYRQDAGDITLSG
+49 GAYRQDTGEIELG
-63 QPLVIRNP
+63 GKPLVIRNP
-71 RDATA
+71 RDATS

-88 LPNLTIAENLF
+88 LPNLTVAENLF
-99 LGRED
+99 LGREEE
-104 KFTTFGRMNWPK
+104 FVTFGRVNWTK

-121 QAELA
+121 KKELA
-126 TVHLDI
+126 TVHLDV
-132 DPLTVCE
+132 DPLTLCE
-139 DLSFGQRQM
+139 DISFGQRQM

-163 TPVILLDEP
+163 TPIILLDEP

-177 AAEIDILFRLVR
+177 AGEIEILFGLVR

-220 KVVAEMA
+220 KVVSEMA
-227 SADAS
+227 SGTAS
-232 VKQLHEL
+232 VAKLHEL
-239 MVGRSMNGEY
+239 MVGRSLHSEY

-259 DEVALSVRHASL
+259 AEVALSVRNATL
-271 GHALND
+271 GHVLND
-277 VSFEVRRGEVFGVA
+277 VSFDVRCGEVFGVA

-305 AGLEKLDSGE
+305 AGLESLDSGE
-315 VHIGGTLLRAQ
+315 VMVGDTRLKPQA
-326 PNHAVALGVGY
+326 NHAVSLGIGY
-337 VPRERKIEGLVTQM
+337 VPRERKVEGLVTQM
-351 SVAENLT
+351 SVAQNLT
-358 LPRLSAVSRGGVVR
+358 LPRLGAVSRAGVVR
-372 KGSERKIANEWIQR
+372 KSSERALANDWIQR
-386 LRIKTPGPDASCRN
+386 LHIKTPGPDASCRN

-469 IMVMRDGRA
+469 VMVMRDGRA
-478 QKVLPCEVGSKPSQV
+478 EKILPCEVGHKPSQV

>member
-1 MLKLNHITKRFPG
+1 MLTLKNVTKRFPG
-14 VLALDDVSVEVR
+14 VLALNDVSIEIR

-49 GAYRQDAGDITLSG
+49 GGYRQDSG
-63 QPLVIRNP
+63 EILRDGKPLVIKNP
-71 RDATA
+71 RDATS

-88 LPNLTIAENLF
+88 LPNLTVAENLF
-99 LGRED
+99 LGREEP
-104 KFTTFGRMNWPK
+104 FLTLGRVNWAK

-121 QAELA
+121 VAELA

-132 DPLTVCE
+132 DPLTLCE
-139 DLSFGQRQM
+139 DLTFGQRQM
-148 VELARALSLASRTGG
+148 VELAKALSLASRTDGM
-163 TPVILLDEP
+163 PVILLDEP

-177 AAEIDILFRLVR
+177 AAEIEILFRLVR
-189 ELKSRASFVF
+189 ELKARASFVF

-220 KVVAEMA
+220 KVVAGMA

-232 VKQLHEL
+232 VGQLHEL
-239 MVGRSMNGEY
+239 MVGRTMDGQY

-259 DEVALSVRHASL
+259 GEVALSVRNASL
-271 GHALND
+271 GHTLKG
-277 VSFEVRRGEVFGVA
+277 VSFDVHCGEVFGVA

-305 AGLEKLDSGE
+305 AGLESLDAGE
-315 VHIGGTLLRAQ
+315 VLVGGTRLRAQ
-326 PNHAVALGVGY
+326 ATHAVSLGIGY
-337 VPRERKIEGLVTQM
+337 VPRERKVEGLVTQM

-358 LPRLSAVSRGGVVR
+358 LPRLAAVSRSGVVNKR
-372 KGSERKIANEWIQR
+372 SERAIANEWIER
-386 LRIKTPGPDASCRN
+386 LHIKTPGPTASCRN

-469 IMVMRDGRA
+469 VMVMRDGRA
-478 QKVLPCEVGSKPSQV
+478 QKILACEVGHKPSQIDV
-493 EIVEHM
+493 VEHM

>member
-1 MLKLNHITKRFPG
+1 MLKLKNITKRFPG

-49 GAYRQDAGDITLSG
+49 GAYRPDAGEITLG
-63 QPLVIRNP
+63 GVPLAIRNP

-76 KGIAMVYQEQSI
+76 RGIAMVYQEQSI
-88 LPNLTIAENLF
+88 LPNLTVAENLF
-99 LGRED
+99 LGREEA
-104 KFTTFGRMNWPK
+104 FTRFGRLNWPA

-121 QAELA
+121 RAELE
-126 TVHLDI
+126 TVRLDV
-132 DPLTVCE
+132 DPLALCE

-148 VELARALSLASRTGG
+148 VELARALSLASRAGG
-163 TPVILLDEP
+163 MPIVLLDEP

-177 AAEIDILFRLVR
+177 AAEIEILFRLVR
-189 ELKSRASFVF
+189 DLRSRASFIF

-220 KVVAEMA
+220 RVVAEMP
-227 SADAS
+227 SQDAS

-239 MVGRSMNGEY
+239 MVGRSVHGEY
-249 YRENLQKPCR
+249 YRENLQGPCR
-259 DEVALSVRHASL
+259 DDVALKVEHASL
-271 GHALND
+271 GHVLDD
-277 VSFEVRRGEVFGVA
+277 VSFEVRRGEVFGIA
-291 GVVGSGREELCRVI
+291 GVVGSGREALCRVI
-305 AGLEKLDSGE
+305 AGLEKLDA
-315 VHIGGTLLRAQ
+315 GTVLIDGTRLKPLAS
-326 PNHAVALGVGY
+326 HAVELGVGY
-337 VPRERKIEGLVTQM
+337 VPRERKVEGLVTQM
-351 SVAENLT
+351 SVAQNLT
-358 LPRLSAVSRGGVVR
+358 LPRLRAVSGAGVLR
-372 KGSERKIANEWIQR
+372 RASERAVANEWIAR
-386 LRIKTPGPDASCRN
+386 LRIKTPGPDAPCRN

-414 RFAGSRILV
+414 RFADSRILV

-443 RELTAEGVAVV
+443 RELCAEGVAIV

-469 IMVMRDGRA
+469 VMVMRDGRA
-478 QKVLPCEVGSKPSQV
+478 QKILRCEVGHKPSQV